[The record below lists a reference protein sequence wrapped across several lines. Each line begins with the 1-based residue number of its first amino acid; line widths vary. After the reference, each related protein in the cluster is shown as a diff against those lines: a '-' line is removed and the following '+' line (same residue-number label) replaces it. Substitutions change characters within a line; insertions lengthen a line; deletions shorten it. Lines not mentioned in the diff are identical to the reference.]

1 MNNLRGIALMIVAMA
16 GFTVED
22 AFVKLAAETLPV
34 GQILLLLGVGGTA
47 IFAVLAKRSGARLI
61 SPVLLTRPVMIRNLA
76 EMTGT
81 MAFISAIAM
90 APLSTVSAIIQ
101 ATPLAVTLGAAL
113 FLGAKVG
120 WRRWTAILV
129 GFAGV
134 LLIVRPG
141 SAAFDLGAI
150 LAVFAVFM
158 LAARDLATRQVPAET
173 SSLVLATYGF
183 ATVLPA
189 GAILLAFSGGA
200 VMPDTRAWLA
210 LLGALAVGPLAYYA
224 IIASVRVGDI
234 VVVAPF
240 RYTRLL
246 FALIVGGILF
256 GERPDAL
263 MLIGAAIVTASGLYT
278 FIREARLARGGG
290 QGQRPLS
297 PEARDG

>member
-1 MNNLRGIALMIVAMA
+1 
-16 GFTVED
+16 
-22 AFVKLAAETLPV
+22 
-34 GQILLLLGVGGTA
+34 
-47 IFAVLAKRSGARLI
+47 
-61 SPVLLTRPVMIRNLA
+61 
-76 EMTGT
+76 
-81 MAFISAIAM
+81 M

-200 VMPDTRAWLA
+200 VMPDTQAWLA
-210 LLGALAVGPLAYYA
+210 LFGALAVGPLAYYA

-246 FALIVGGILF
+246 FALIVGTIFF

-278 FIREARLARGGG
+278 FIREARLARGQRG
-290 QGQRPLS
+290 QSPLP